1 MKEIFIGR
9 PLHWALWVVILGVL
23 YAVGKAKIHTIDYF
37 TFIGILAALSAAS
50 VLTIVLTSRKGERIT
65 RQPLDDE

>member
-1 MKEIFIGR
+1 MKDIFIGR

-37 TFIGILAALSAAS
+37 TFISILAALSAGS
-50 VLTIVLTSRKGERIT
+50 VLTILFTYRKGERIT